1 MTESTPLPPPD
12 SAQRHLARRY
22 SAVSHLGPRLD
33 DALVRLIAHLFTPT
47 EAAVLRHVPFYRPRS
62 LAGIARRAG
71 RPEEEIRP
79 LLHSLARR
87 RIIVGGRRGYALL
100 PLLPGIFEHMLMTGV
115 DSPWHRRFARLL
127 DDVFE
132 SGYFGDYLQKKVPLV
147 RNIPVDRVVET
158 RSRVVDDTF
167 ISAMLDR
174 HEHFGVLNVC
184 QCRQA
189 MHFNGRDCRRAR
201 PEDGCLVF
209 GEFAVDI
216 ARRGNGRQ
224 VSREEMRAV
233 VEERWD
239 RRLVLMTG
247 NVGAGSPNAICTCC
261 DCCCYLLRSVNQY
274 GGRNYL
280 AAPPFVAA
288 VDEDRCTHCG
298 RCVAVCNTHAH
309 ALADGRH
316 AYRATACIGCGL
328 CVAVCPPGAIA
339 MMANDAFRPPAGSL
353 GRLGLR
359 LLPSTV
365 GSLLRARWRRRR
377 SGKNPD
383 PSSHTP

>member
-1 MTESTPLPPPD
+1 MKDSAPTSPPD
-12 SAQRHLARRY
+12 SDQQDLARRY
-22 SAVSHLGPRLD
+22 SAVSHLGPRLGE
-33 DALVRLIAHLFTPT
+33 ALARLIDHLFTPV

-71 RPEEEIRP
+71 RSAEEIQP
-79 LLHSLARR
+79 LLRSLARR

-127 DDVFE
+127 DEVFE

-147 RNIPVDRVVET
+147 RNIPVDRAVDS

-224 VSREEMRAV
+224 VTRAEMRVV
-233 VEERWD
+233 VEERWA
-239 RRLVLMTG
+239 RNLVLMTG
-247 NVGAGSPNAICTCC
+247 NVGAGNPNAICTCC
-261 DCCCYLLRSVNQY
+261 DCCCYLVRSVNNY

-280 AAPPFVAA
+280 APSPFVAA
-288 VDEDRCTHCG
+288 VDDDRCTHCG

-309 ALADGRH
+309 VRTDGRH
-316 AYRATACIGCGL
+316 GYHAEACIGCGL
-328 CVAVCPPGAIA
+328 CVDVCPPAAIRLVE
-339 MMANDAFRPPAGSL
+339 NPAFRPPAKSFP
-353 GRLGLR
+353 RLGLR
-359 LLPSTV
+359 LLPPTV
-365 GSLLRARWRRRR
+365 GSLLLARWRRRH
-377 SGKNPD
+377 SGEDTDGEIPD
-383 PSSHTP
+383 